1 MNQWQYN
8 SLPFTEPTEE
18 LVGFVYIIT
27 NNVTG
32 RQYIG
37 KKNFWSTKTSQ
48 KTVVIKSTGLKKKKK
63 IRTKIPSDW
72 QSYYGSND
80 ELKKDV
86 AELGAENF
94 TREIIRLCTSKG
106 EISYYEARHQFMND
120 VILHPDKFYNMWVF
134 VRTHQT
140 HVKHL
145 IETTQP

>member
-8 SLPFTEPTEE
+8 SLPFTEPTED

-27 NNVTG
+27 NTVTG

-37 KKNFWSTKTSQ
+37 KKNFWATKTSQ

-94 TREIIRLCTSKG
+94 TREIIRLCRSKG
-106 EISYYEARHQFMND
+106 ELSYYECKQQLEKD
-120 VILHPDKFYNMWVF
+120 VILQPDKFYNLWVM
-134 VRTHQT
+134 VRTHQN
-140 HVKHL
+140 HL
-145 IETTQP
+145 KDLIKAT